1 MGAKLLEPL
10 PAAFPRPLLRAT
22 PRPRAEARTATAPV
36 MAPPMDAA
44 LAGRVFGAEW
54 LPRALPDGVRDG
66 RRLVAPPTPIR
77 DPPPAT
83 PPPWWPGPLTE
94 LPLQLRAAGADATAG
109 ADTLPLLAPNRSR
122 MTLACLMNHA
132 HHHVPR
138 SSPPQTFEVKCDSKA
153 DVAEQLFNALRAE
166 MKRVDQQQKDFR
178 KDKRSA
184 NNSIAARDYWKQPL
198 DHGQVNKKE

>member
-54 LPRALPDGVRDG
+54 LPRALLDGVRDG

-109 ADTLPLLAPNRSR
+109 ADTLPLLAPPEW
-122 MTLACLMNHA
+122 A
-132 HHHVPR
+132 
-138 SSPPQTFEVKCDSKA
+138 SSPVGAGGAAAAP
-153 DVAEQLFNALRAE
+153 VACPPGAAAAAAP
-166 MKRVDQQQKDFR
+166 V
-178 KDKRSA
+178 SCC
-184 NNSIAARDYWKQPL
+184 NSICTRQHAYEGERR
-198 DHGQVNKKE
+198 